1 MTFLVNLETFF
12 ANPEENWQMY
22 NKDASTKVE
31 RLLFDRYR
39 KGGKFK
45 SLVQRL
51 ENFYFWKKLDNSMI
65 LWKGNCTYWPY
76 GTFYIIHTMIISNNS
91 LSSLLLLHTIG
102 SYIIKNSFINEKTKQ
117 KSMCIINWKMFQQL
131 LNTIEHK
138 KENKTKKQIIKT
150 EIFSS

>member
-1 MTFLVNLETFF
+1 
-12 ANPEENWQMY
+12 
-22 NKDASTKVE
+22 
-31 RLLFDRYR
+31 
-39 KGGKFK
+39 
-45 SLVQRL
+45 
-51 ENFYFWKKLDNSMI
+51 MI

-150 EIFSS
+150 EIFSSYVNSLSNLMFCQFQFEIGSFSTKLQTLSTRPAQVKKVRFSD